1 VKRKTP
7 RHYVSRF
14 TTLLQK
20 GSSRRPR
27 RRLGKQIR
35 AEDGARSSFFS
46 GVVLREKGFEQMTDS
61 ALSAFFHPNGV
72 ALIGASR
79 DPAKLGYAVL
89 RNLVQHG
96 YTGPVYPV
104 NPKADEILGARC
116 YSSVLE
122 VPDPVELAV
131 IIAPA
136 PATPDIIEQ
145 IGQRG
150 IRAAII
156 ISGGFSEIGPQG
168 VALENQVVEIARRY
182 GVRLIGPNCVGV
194 IDTHTGL
201 DTTFVPDMPKPGV
214 ITFVSQSGAVCG
226 GVIDWASGAGIGLS
240 RIVTLGNQAD
250 LTETDILQVLADDDN
265 TRVVAMYLE
274 GVDDGR
280 RFVDVARSISTHKP
294 IVAIKVGYTE
304 AGRKAAA
311 SHTGALAGTDSAY
324 RAAFHHAG
332 IIRVPHLEALFDAA
346 ISLANQP
353 LPRGERVAIL
363 TNAGGPGAMASDAL
377 EAHGLRLASLTEE
390 TQFCLRQFLQPH
402 ANVSGP
408 VDMLGG
414 ADEHDY
420 ARALD
425 ALLKDPAVDAVL
437 VINVPQALVPA
448 IRIVREIA
456 DVVHRFQVT
465 PGCGLLAGAGKPV
478 MTCLIGDVSLPEA
491 IEFMR
496 QAELPLFPFP
506 ERAAAALG
514 AMVERRRWLENPF
527 QISSFKFQVSNF
539 QSATLA
545 PHASAGVSNLQSR
558 IPTLPM
564 KLAQWANEAA
574 RIAQEI
580 GFPVAVKIASP
591 DISHKS
597 DVGGVEVGLRTASAV
612 RAAFKR
618 VTENAK
624 RAKPD
629 ARIEG
634 VTVQAMARPGREVIV
649 GAVRDPQFG
658 PLVMFGS
665 GGVYVE
671 LLKDVSFRLAPV
683 SRSEAEAMIEE
694 TLAGKLLSG
703 LRGQPPADKSAVAE
717 VIMAV
722 SELVA
727 ADERITEMDIN
738 PLMVYNEGQG
748 AVAVDV
754 RVATKPS
761 Q

>member
-1 VKRKTP
+1 
-7 RHYVSRF
+7 
-14 TTLLQK
+14 
-20 GSSRRPR
+20 
-27 RRLGKQIR
+27 
-35 AEDGARSSFFS
+35 
-46 GVVLREKGFEQMTDS
+46 MTDP
-61 ALSAFFHPNGV
+61 ALSAFFQPSGV

-89 RNLVQHG
+89 RNLLQHG

-116 YSSVLE
+116 YPSILD
-122 VPDPVELAV
+122 VPGPVELAV

-136 PATPDIIEQ
+136 AATPDIMEQ
-145 IGQRG
+145 VGQRG
-150 IRAAII
+150 IHAAVI
-156 ISGGFSEIGPQG
+156 ISGGFSEIGQPG
-168 VALENQVVEIARRY
+168 VELENRVVEIARRRHI
-182 GVRLIGPNCVGV
+182 RLIGPNCIGV
-194 IDTHTGL
+194 IDTHTML
-201 DTTFVPDMPKPGV
+201 DTTFVPDMPRPGV

-250 LTETDILQVLADDDN
+250 LTETDILESLVDDDN
-265 TRVVAMYLE
+265 TRVIALYLE

-280 RFVDVARSISTHKP
+280 RFVDVARRVSEHKP
-294 IVAIKVGYTE
+294 IVAVKTGYTD
-304 AGRKAAA
+304 AGRQAAA

-332 IIRVPHLEALFDAA
+332 ILRVPHLEALFDAA

-377 EAHGLRLASLTEE
+377 ESNGMRLARLTEE
-390 TQFCLRQFLQPH
+390 TKFCLRQFLQPH
-402 ANVSGP
+402 ANVTGP

-425 ALLKDPAVDAVL
+425 ALMQDPGVDAVL

-448 IRIVREIA
+448 VRIVREIA
-456 DVVHRFQVT
+456 GVVHRLQAL
-465 PGCGLLAGAGKPV
+465 PDDNPLARAGKPV

-491 IEFMR
+491 VEFMR
-496 QAELPLFPFP
+496 RAELPLFPFP
-506 ERAAAALG
+506 ERAAAALA
-514 AMVERRRWLENPF
+514 AMVQRRKWLEAPP
-527 QISSFKFQVSNF
+527 QISNVQSPISNF
-539 QSATLA
+539 
-545 PHASAGVSNLQSR
+545 QSR
-558 IPTLPM
+558 IPTLPQ
-564 KLAQWANEAA
+564 KLARSANEAA
-574 RIAQEI
+574 RVAKEM
-580 GFPVAVKIASP
+580 GLPVVVKIASP

-597 DVGGVEVGLRTASAV
+597 DVGGVEVGLRTATAV

-624 RAKPD
+624 HAKPD

-671 LLKDVSFRLAPV
+671 LMKDVSFRLAPV
-683 SRSEAEAMIEE
+683 ARSEAEAMIKE

-703 LRGQPPADKSAVAE
+703 LRGQPPADKVAVAD
-717 VIMAV
+717 VIVAV

-727 ADERITEMDIN
+727 ADESITEMDIN
-738 PLMVYNEGQG
+738 PLMVYDEGQG

-754 RVATKPS
+754 RIARKP
-761 Q
+761 

>member
-1 VKRKTP
+1 M
-7 RHYVSRF
+7 SN
-14 TTLLQK
+14 
-20 GSSRRPR
+20 SS
-27 RRLGKQIR
+27 
-35 AEDGARSSFFS
+35 
-46 GVVLREKGFEQMTDS
+46 
-61 ALSAFFHPNGV
+61 LSAFFSPSGV

-89 RNLVQHG
+89 RNLLQHG

-104 NPKADEILGARC
+104 NPKAEEILGARC
-116 YSSVLE
+116 YPSVLD

-131 IIAPA
+131 VIAPA
-136 PATPDIIEQ
+136 PATPDIVEQ
-145 IGQRG
+145 IGRRG
-150 IRAAII
+150 IRAAVIV
-156 ISGGFSEIGPQG
+156 SGGFSEIGPQG
-168 VALENQVVEIARRY
+168 TELENRVVEIARRY
-182 GVRLIGPNCVGV
+182 GVRIIGPNCIGV
-194 IDTHTGL
+194 IDTHTLL

-226 GVIDWASGAGIGLS
+226 GVIDWALGAGIGLS
-240 RIVTLGNQAD
+240 RIVTLGNQSD
-250 LTETDILQVLADDDN
+250 LTETDILETLAEDDN
-265 TRVVAMYLE
+265 TRVIAMYLE

-280 RFVDVARSISTHKP
+280 RFVDVARSISLRKP
-294 IVAIKVGYTE
+294 MVAIKVGYTD
-304 AGRKAAA
+304 AGRQAAA

-332 IIRVPHLEALFDAA
+332 ILRVPHLEALFDAA

-353 LPRGERVAIL
+353 LPRGERVVIL

-377 EAHGLRLASLTEE
+377 EVHGLRMASLTDE
-390 TQFCLRQFLQPH
+390 TKFALHQFLQPH
-402 ANVSGP
+402 ASVHNP

-425 ALLKDPAVDAVL
+425 AILQDPGVDAVL

-456 DVVHRFQVT
+456 GVVHRFQSL
-465 PGCGLLAGAGKPV
+465 PGHDPLTRAGKPV
-478 MTCLIGDVSLPEA
+478 MTCLIGDISLPEA
-491 IEFMR
+491 VEFMR

-506 ERAAAALG
+506 ERAAAALE
-514 AMVERRRWLENPF
+514 AMVKRRKWLEATP
-527 QISSFKFQVSNF
+527 QTSNF
-539 QSATLA
+539 NPPKERGASCQIPNPQSETPALRA
-545 PHASAGVSNLQSR
+545 GASVENLKSK
-558 IPTLPM
+558 IPMLLM
-564 KLAQWANEAA
+564 KLARSANEAA
-574 RIAQEI
+574 RMAQAM
-580 GFPVAVKIASP
+580 GFPVAIKIASP

-597 DVGGVEVGLRTASAV
+597 DVGGVEVGLQTASAV

-624 RAKPD
+624 RAKPS

-683 SRSEAEAMIEE
+683 ARSEAEAMIEE
-694 TLAGKLLSG
+694 TLAGRLLSG
-703 LRGQPPADKSAVAE
+703 LRGQPPADKSSVAD
-717 VIMAV
+717 VIVAV

-727 ADERITEMDIN
+727 ADEHIVEMDIN
-738 PLMVYNEGQG
+738 PLMVYDKGQG

-754 RVATKPS
+754 RLATKT
-761 Q
+761 

>member
-1 VKRKTP
+1 MSNSTSLVP
-7 RHYVSRF
+7 F
-14 TTLLQK
+14 F
-20 GSSRRPR
+20 RPR
-27 RRLGKQIR
+27 
-35 AEDGARSSFFS
+35 
-46 GVVLREKGFEQMTDS
+46 
-61 ALSAFFHPNGV
+61 GV
-72 ALIGASR
+72 ALVGASR

-89 RNLVQHG
+89 RNLAQHG
-96 YTGPVYPV
+96 YPGPVYPV
-104 NPKADEILGARC
+104 NPKAAEILGLRC
-116 YSSVLE
+116 YPSLSD

-136 PATPDIIEQ
+136 PATPGIMEQ
-145 IGQRG
+145 AGQRG
-150 IRAAII
+150 VRAAVI

-168 VALENQVVEIARRY
+168 LALENQVAEIARRY
-182 GVRLIGPNCVGV
+182 GVRLMGPNCIGV
-194 IDTHTGL
+194 VDTHTPL

-226 GVIDWASGAGIGLS
+226 GVIDWALGAGIGLS

-250 LTETDILQVLADDDN
+250 VTETDILGMLADDDK

-274 GVDDGR
+274 GVDEGK
-280 RFVDVARSISTHKP
+280 RFVEVARHVSMSKP
-294 IVAIKVGYTE
+294 IVAIKAGYTE
-304 AGRKAAA
+304 AGRRAAA

-324 RAAFHHAG
+324 RAAFHHTG

-363 TNAGGPGAMASDAL
+363 TNSGGPGALASDAV
-377 EAHGLRLASLTEE
+377 EAHGLRMAALTDG
-390 TQFCLRQFLQPH
+390 TRFCLRQFLQPH
-402 ANVSGP
+402 ANVRNP

-425 ALLKDPAVDAVL
+425 AILQDPGVDAAL

-448 IRIVREIA
+448 VRIVREIA
-456 DVVHRFQVT
+456 EVTHRFQSQ
-465 PGCGLLAGAGKPV
+465 PGGDKPI

-491 IEFMR
+491 IEYMR

-506 ERAAAALG
+506 ERAVAALS
-514 AMVERRRWLENPF
+514 AMVKRRKWLEQPP
-527 QISSFKFQVSNF
+527 QISN
-539 QSATLA
+539 L
-545 PHASAGVSNLQSR
+545 HAKRPISNLQSA
-558 IPTLPM
+558 IPTLPS
-564 KLAQWANEAA
+564 KLAKSANEAA
-574 RIAQEI
+574 RLAQEM
-580 GFPVAVKIASP
+580 GLPVAVKIASP

-597 DVGGVEVGLRTASAV
+597 DVGGVEVGLQTASAV

-618 VTENAK
+618 VTKNAR

-649 GAVRDPQFG
+649 GAARDPQFG

-683 SRSEAEAMIEE
+683 ARSEAEAMMEE

-703 LRGQPPADKSAVAE
+703 LRGQPPGDKSAVAD
-717 VIMAV
+717 VIVAV

-727 ADERITEMDIN
+727 ADESITELDIN
-738 PLMVYNEGQG
+738 PLMVYDEGLG

-754 RVATKPS
+754 RVATRDG
-761 Q
+761 